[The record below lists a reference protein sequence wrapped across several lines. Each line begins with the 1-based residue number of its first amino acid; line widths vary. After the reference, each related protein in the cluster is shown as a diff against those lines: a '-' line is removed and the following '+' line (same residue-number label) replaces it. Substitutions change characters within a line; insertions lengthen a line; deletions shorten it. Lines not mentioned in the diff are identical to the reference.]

1 MLLKM
6 DPDILKTAEFMQRN
20 IPADKLLFVASA
32 LDMLSPALWGHN
44 HPDFDPSAD
53 STILTLEEGA
63 PMEIIP
69 DRKN

>member
-1 MLLKM
+1 
-6 DPDILKTAEFMQRN
+6 MQRN